1 MGTGKNR
8 FVRAFCLD
16 PRQARSDLTRV
27 SNWLNCLGATL
38 VAGSTLLQCGGPFS
52 GSVED
57 DLALLLLDSST
68 STTVATASPVNSV
81 QTGLVDLSSGANF
94 SNVALTSVDMTNTFV
109 VCSFRAAQSLPQFLP
124 HCILNSST
132 NLLVRYLGACCN
144 NVQVVYYVVEFASGA
159 TVQRGEQNGIAGATQ
174 NIALSTVDPAK
185 SFAIIQ
191 AQSTDNVNNIDEQLT
206 FTADINGPTN
216 LLLTRNETGAT
227 PNVAWQVVQLDGAT
241 VQAGS
246 TTISVGVTSANPA
259 ITTVDVSKSFLILSN
274 RGAAASNGNDVQM
287 VVRGRLGTSSSAL
300 NRGDATNSV
309 DLHYYVVTLDGT
321 SAVQQ
326 GTETTPMTSTA
337 ILNGTPGSTF
347 DSTRSFPITSSSI
360 SAPTQDREQGDFTNQ
375 FSGGQLTMT
384 RINTAVNVSVD
395 WQIVELAQ

>member
-1 MGTGKNR
+1 MPNHIQFLCAALLSGSLLHCGGG
-8 FVRAFCLD
+8 F
-16 PRQARSDLTRV
+16 P
-27 SNWLNCLGATL
+27 GAT
-38 VAGSTLLQCGGPFS
+38 T
-52 GSVED
+52 D
-57 DLALLLLDSST
+57 NLAVLLLTSSSSAT
-68 STTVATASPVNSV
+68 AATASPVNSV

-94 SNVALTSVDMTNTFV
+94 SNVTLTSVDMTKTFV
-109 VCSFRAAQSLPQFLP
+109 VCSFRAAQSLPQFMP
-124 HCILNSST
+124 HCILNSPT

-159 TVQRGEQNGIAGATQ
+159 SVQRGEQNGIAGLTQ
-174 NIALSTVDPAK
+174 NIALSTVDTTK

-216 LLLTRNETGAT
+216 LLLTRNEAGAT

-241 VQAGS
+241 VQSGS
-246 TTISVGVTSANPA
+246 TTISGVTSASPA

-274 RGAAASNGNDVQM
+274 RGAAASNGNDTQM
-287 VVRGRLGTSSSAL
+287 VVRGRLSTTSIAL

-309 DLHYYVVTLDGT
+309 HVHYYVVTLDG
-321 SAVQQ
+321 SSSVQH

-337 ILNGTPGSTF
+337 VLTGIPGSSF
-347 DSTRSFPITSSSI
+347 DTTRSFPATSSSI
-360 SAPTQDREQGDFTNQ
+360 IAPTADREQGDFTNV

-384 RINTAVNVSVD
+384 RINTAVNASVD